1 MHGTV
6 GEFYGSRED
15 WKSYAE
21 RLAQY
26 MTSLKSLYSRLH
38 IMAIATS
45 HDFIYHSCLLG
56 VARTFTHT
64 PSDIIHSL
72 KFRPLQVD
80 SLFPIA
86 LEI

>member
-72 KFRPLQVD
+72 KF
-80 SLFPIA
+80 SYS
-86 LEI
+86 